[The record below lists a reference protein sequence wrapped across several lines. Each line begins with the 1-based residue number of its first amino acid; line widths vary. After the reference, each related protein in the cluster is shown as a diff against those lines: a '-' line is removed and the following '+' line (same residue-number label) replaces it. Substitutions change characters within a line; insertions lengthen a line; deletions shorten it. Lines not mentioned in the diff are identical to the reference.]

1 MKIGFNE
8 GTAMKN
14 SNLKIDLELTEKYGY
29 DYIEIRL
36 DMLREYL
43 KTNTLED
50 LKQFFKNSHLKPYAL
65 NSIEDITF
73 CNEEELQRKK
83 VELEWACK
91 IAKELHNPY
100 IVIVP
105 TINDKVKKYTEQ
117 EAEEDSVRVLKEF
130 ADISEK
136 YNVSLAFEPIGFEH
150 CAVRS
155 IQQCWNILKKVDR
168 PSVGMVVDAFNLYLY
183 NGLKDLQDLEKVD
196 TEKIFIFHIDDS
208 EAGDI
213 RQLDQCHRVWP
224 GDGVIPLDKLL
235 RTLYKKGFDKIA
247 SIELFRPEYW
257 DLPTEDI
264 VRIGYEKTKNILEK
278 YYK

>member
-36 DMLREYL
+36 DMLKEYL
-43 KTNTLED
+43 ETHTLED
-50 LKQFFKNSHLKPYAL
+50 LKQFFKTSHLKPYAL

-73 CNEEELQRKK
+73 CNEEELQQKK
-83 VELEWACK
+83 DELEWACK
-91 IAKELHNPY
+91 IAKKIQNPY

-105 TINDKVKKYTEQ
+105 TMDEKVKDYLEE
-117 EAEEDSVRVLKEF
+117 EAEEDSIRVLNEF

-136 YNVSLAFEPIGFEH
+136 YNVNLAFEPIGFDY

-155 IQQCWNILKKVDR
+155 IKQCWNILKKVNR

-183 NGLKDLQDLEKVD
+183 NGLKDLQDLEEVD
-196 TEKIFIFHIDDS
+196 TDKIFIFHIDDS
-208 EAGDI
+208 EDGDI
-213 RQLDQCHRVWP
+213 RKLDQCHRMWP
-224 GDGVIPLDKLL
+224 GDGVIPLDDLL
-235 RTLYKKGFDKIA
+235 QILYKKGFDKIA
-247 SIELFRPEYW
+247 SLELFRPEYW
-257 DLPTEDI
+257 ELPTEDI
-264 VRIGYEKTKNILEK
+264 IRIGYEKTKSVLEK